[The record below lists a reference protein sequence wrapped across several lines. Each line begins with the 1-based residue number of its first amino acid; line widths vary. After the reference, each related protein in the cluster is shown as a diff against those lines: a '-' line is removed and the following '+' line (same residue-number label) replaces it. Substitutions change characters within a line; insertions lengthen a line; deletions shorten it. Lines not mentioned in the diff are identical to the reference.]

1 MRNRCAVVIVYQG
14 REITPEEHRKIAE
27 AFMQCTDCVTNAENL
42 EVYGLNGKEVA
53 IGVTIKAI
61 ENATTRLSQI
71 DEAAMFIG
79 ETFASSISA
88 GIPTFAANITTTYV
102 NVKMRGYSMLSEKEQ
117 QLVSSIELLAQKDA
131 FACISNSI
139 KKKYRITLAIVNA
152 IAQIYDGICQEHIVI

>member
-61 ENATTRLSQI
+61 ENATPRLSQI

-79 ETFASSISA
+79 ETFADSISA
-88 GIPTFAANITTTYV
+88 GIPTFAANITIAYA
-102 NVKMRGYSMLSEKEQ
+102 NIKARGYLLSEKEQ

-131 FACISNSI
+131 FTCISNSI
-139 KKKYRITLAIVNA
+139 RKKYRITLAIVNA

>member
-27 AFMQCTDCVTNAENL
+27 AFMQCTDCVTNFENL

-61 ENATTRLSQI
+61 GNANAQLNQI

-79 ETFASSISA
+79 ETFAKSISA
-88 GIPTFAANITTTYV
+88 GIPSFAANISTAYI
-102 NVKMRGYSMLSEKEQ
+102 NIKMRGYSMLSERER

-131 FACISNSI
+131 FASISSSI
-139 KKKYRITLAIVNA
+139 RKKYHITLAIVNA
-152 IAQIYDGICQEHIVI
+152 IAQIYDGVCQEHIVI